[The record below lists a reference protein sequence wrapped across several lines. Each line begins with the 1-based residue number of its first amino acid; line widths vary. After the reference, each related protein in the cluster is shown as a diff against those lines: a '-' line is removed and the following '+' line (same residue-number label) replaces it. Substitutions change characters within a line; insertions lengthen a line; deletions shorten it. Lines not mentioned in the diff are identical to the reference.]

1 MSDPVGMADW
11 RDSRGGHIPWR
22 SSLPSGGGRRRGG
35 SSITDT
41 VLPRLPL
48 ILGAVLVV
56 LVLLWI
62 VGVANGGDDDRSLAE
77 EVDRALSRAG
87 YPELQVTETDGALT
101 LTGVLQ
107 TAEDRTI
114 ALAVAR
120 SVEGTDPEAID
131 DRLEAPDAVP
141 ETGGGAAPAGPS
153 SAADLQLQAALSG
166 LTARDPIRFDSGS
179 TTIVDASLATLDAI
193 AALLTATP
201 DTSVEVAGHTD
212 ADGDET
218 ENQTLSTQR
227 AQAVVDALVQRGV
240 AAERLGAVGF
250 GEAFPIASNDTQE
263 GKDRNRRIELNVLP
277 AGTTPQTAT
286 TTTTPAETT
295 ATTEAPA

>member
-1 MSDPVGMADW
+1 M
-11 RDSRGGHIPWR
+11 
-22 SSLPSGGGRRRGG
+22 
-35 SSITDT
+35 
-41 VLPRLPL
+41 PRLPL
-48 ILGAVLVV
+48 IVGGVLVV

-62 VGVANGGDDDRSLAE
+62 VGVANGGDDDRPLAE

-87 YPELQVTETDGALT
+87 YPELQVAETDGGLI
-101 LTGVLQ
+101 LSGVLE

-120 SVEGTDPEAID
+120 SVEGTDPETID
-131 DRLEAPDAVP
+131 DRLEAPDAAA
-141 ETGGGAAPAGPS
+141 ESDGGASPAGPS

-166 LTARDPIRFDSGS
+166 LTARDPIRFESGS
-179 TTIVDASLATLDAI
+179 TTIVDASLATLDDI
-193 AALLTATP
+193 AALLAATP

-212 ADGDET
+212 ADGDEA
-218 ENQTLSTQR
+218 ENQVLSTQR

-240 AAERLGAVGF
+240 ASERLGAVGF
-250 GEAFPIASNDTQE
+250 GETLPIASNDTQE

-277 AGTTPQTAT
+277 AGSTPQTATT